1 MLVLRTSCIL
11 SARRRCAAVDMACWH
26 EAPTAAPFHHVY
38 AVTCSSK
45 AISVVPQPPHQRSI
59 MSSYAALSVQKLR
72 TRITTGS
79 KELDA
84 ILGGGVETGTIT
96 EVFGEGRSGKTQLA
110 ASLCVTTQLS
120 KDHGGG
126 EGKVI
131 VLDTDNKFR
140 LDRVGEIAEK
150 RYGLSA
156 TEVLDN
162 IMYGTYCAGSEEATL
177 SLPVSLLSFVMST
190 CPLTAYPLMQPSA
203 TPTSSRWR

>member
-1 MLVLRTSCIL
+1 MVQLPPPQS
-11 SARRRCAAVDMACWH
+11 
-26 EAPTAAPFHHVY
+26 VY
-38 AVTCSSK
+38 AASYRATCGSNHRHGPHTLYK
-45 AISVVPQPPHQRSI
+45 PPPS
-59 MSSYAALSVQKLR
+59 AALSVQKLR

-79 KELDA
+79 RELDA

-156 TEVLDN
+156 SEVLDN
-162 IMYGTYCAGSEEATL
+162 IMYGECPPP
-177 SLPVSLLSFVMST
+177 SLCVPLL
-190 CPLTAYPLMQPSA
+190 LYPTILV
-203 TPTSSRWR
+203 